1 MLQTAELRQIKHHLL
16 PYFSRLDLVISVA
29 KWWISGDLLC
39 ARLEGK
45 GHFLNT
51 SVTLR
56 KV

>member
-39 ARLEGK
+39 ASLEGK
-45 GHFLNT
+45 GDFLNT